1 VTTSTTPTTELIFEA
16 MESRAWDRDE
26 LARRMRVPRSVLDS
40 ILSGHRPIN
49 APVARLLVAAFGERT
64 PEFWTNHYDNYQ
76 ADLKAG
82 KRAS

>member
-1 VTTSTTPTTELIFEA
+1 MNTSTTPTAELIFEK
-16 MESRAWDRDE
+16 MEARAFDRDE
-26 LARRMRVPRSVLDS
+26 LARRMRTPRPVVDQ

-49 APVARLLVAAFGERT
+49 PPVARALVSAFNEGT
-64 PEFWTNHYDNYQ
+64 PEFWIKHYANYQ